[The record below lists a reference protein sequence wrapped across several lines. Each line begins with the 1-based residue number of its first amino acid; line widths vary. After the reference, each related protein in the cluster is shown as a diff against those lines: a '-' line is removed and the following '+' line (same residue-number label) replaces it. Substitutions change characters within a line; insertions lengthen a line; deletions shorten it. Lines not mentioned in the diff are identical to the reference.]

1 MNQNFVI
8 IITLW
13 GGLSVFIYGMIMM
26 SGGLQKVAGERM
38 KSFLAIFTRNRVIG
52 VLAGAMV
59 TVVLQSSSATTVM
72 VVGFASA
79 GLIKLPQAISVIL
92 GANIG
97 TTVTAQLIAFK
108 VGDFA
113 WIFVAL
119 GFILYFFVKRENIKN
134 VGESIFAFGLLF
146 VGINTMGN
154 AMAPLSQSEGF
165 SQLILNVSDSPA
177 LGVAVGAGL
186 TVVVQASA
194 AVIAVLQKLAST
206 MGPDGVNTL
215 IGLEGAIPVLFGTNI
230 GTTITA
236 ILASFGASVNAKRAA
251 LAHVLFNLSGTIA
264 FMFFI
269 PLYTKAVLFISPIGT
284 EIEVISRQIANAHF
298 LFNFIATLLW
308 LPFVGV
314 LVKVVTK
321 LIPGE
326 DQVKPC
332 IEPVFLDYK
341 VINTPLFAM
350 HLAAKE
356 ILRIADFVCEMIK
369 QSRQGFM
376 EGDFKAIYKVEEL
389 EEIVNNVQGKTVQ
402 YLSALSGVDNLTD
415 RQSTEISVYI
425 HILSDFE
432 HIGDHCINIAE
443 FAADKIKKGYDF
455 SDTAMAELT
464 VAFDQIEYMM
474 KATVN
479 AFCTGDKHFAEEVMA
494 IEDEVNLMETRLR
507 NNHMKRLSERKCS
520 PEFTVIF
527 TDIVHNIEKIGDYCS
542 NVARAVLNDFHF
554 KKN

>member
-8 IITLW
+8 IITLL

-52 VLAGAMV
+52 ALAGAMV

-72 VVGFASA
+72 VVGFVSA

-165 SQLILNVSDSPA
+165 SQLILNVSDIPA

-298 LFNFIATLLW
+298 LFIFIATLLW

-326 DQVKPC
+326 DQVKPSN
-332 IEPVFLDYK
+332 EPVVLDHK
-341 VINTPLFAM
+341 VINTPLFAL
-350 HLAAKE
+350 HLAAKV

-369 QSRQGFM
+369 QARQ
-376 EGDFKAIYKVEEL
+376 
-389 EEIVNNVQGKTVQ
+389 
-402 YLSALSGVDNLTD
+402 
-415 RQSTEISVYI
+415 
-425 HILSDFE
+425 
-432 HIGDHCINIAE
+432 
-443 FAADKIKKGYDF
+443 
-455 SDTAMAELT
+455 
-464 VAFDQIEYMM
+464 
-474 KATVN
+474 
-479 AFCTGDKHFAEEVMA
+479 
-494 IEDEVNLMETRLR
+494 
-507 NNHMKRLSERKCS
+507 
-520 PEFTVIF
+520 
-527 TDIVHNIEKIGDYCS
+527 
-542 NVARAVLNDFHF
+542 
-554 KKN
+554 